1 MALHKRAGARAR
13 AKAIVAASFRSNH
26 KHYAR
31 VARPVSPQWRRAFDS
46 SRRYMKNIATL
57 RSKGTFF
64 GIFAFLFWFSIP
76 PTPAVAQGV
85 QGQNRRWPTL
95 YNA

>member
-1 MALHKRAGARAR
+1 
-13 AKAIVAASFRSNH
+13 
-26 KHYAR
+26 
-31 VARPVSPQWRRAFDS
+31 
-46 SRRYMKNIATL
+46 MKNIATL

-85 QGQNRRWPTL
+85 QGQNGGWPTL
-95 YNA
+95 YNARQLRFGVPRSFAFGAKGRALPASQSSLPLNLKT